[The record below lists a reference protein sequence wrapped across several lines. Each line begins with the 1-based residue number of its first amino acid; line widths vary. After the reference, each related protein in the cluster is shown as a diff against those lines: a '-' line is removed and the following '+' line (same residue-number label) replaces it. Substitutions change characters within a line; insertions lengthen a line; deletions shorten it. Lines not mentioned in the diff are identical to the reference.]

1 MVRMLN
7 MLVIIIGVMFLGL
20 GLYNQDLLIE
30 GLEAMNSIKAGM
42 EYIIIIPM
50 LYTSFKAILKV
61 RK

>member
-20 GLYNQDLLIE
+20 GLYNQELLIE
-30 GLEAMNSIKAGM
+30 GLKAMNSIKAGM